1 MKYLLFDHAGVLHQ
15 ALNEEGQI
23 NEPIIRKINRLVDE
37 GYQVLFHSSNNLA
50 GQLDFLERLQMAT
63 LKKNLRFPTVV
74 GIAVRDPL
82 EYGDIKSS
90 APLIMMGEN
99 GLKIAAFGIKKP
111 GKACIREAL
120 SVMLGIKPSDH
131 KESIV
136 FEDDLDHIHQAQKEG
151 YQVKYIG
158 GPEGLTLE
166 KALDEV
172 LDSQFS

>member
-15 ALNEEGQI
+15 ALNTDGQI
-23 NEPIIRKINRLVDE
+23 NESIVNKINQLVQK
-37 GYQVLFHSSNNLA
+37 GYQVLFHSSNNLS
-50 GQLDFLERLQMAT
+50 GQLDFLKRLQAAA
-63 LKKNLRFPTVV
+63 LKKDLSFPPVV

-82 EYGDIKSS
+82 EYGEIKSS
-90 APLIMMGEN
+90 MPLIITGEK
-99 GLKIAAFGIKKP
+99 GLKIAAFGVKKP

-131 KESIV
+131 KESVV
-136 FEDDLDHIHQAQKEG
+136 FDDDLDHILEAQKEG

-166 KALDEV
+166 TALEEI
-172 LDSQFS
+172 LN